1 MARNDPPCGSCHSA
15 ATFMVSR
22 EVAPGAQALAALSC
36 RTHLSL
42 HIEKIT
48 MAAQSAA
55 VTVHVLGA
63 KGQAIAG
70 PQADV
75 AEILERV
82 RRIGA
87 VSSDP
92 GAAHSME
99 DALYRAVLVMIA
111 HGVPRAAE
119 LASAALM
126 TNRYDFERWTG

>member
-1 MARNDPPCGSCHSA
+1 MARNDPPCGSCHSG

-36 RTHLSL
+36 RSHLSM
-42 HIEKIT
+42 HIEKIAET
-48 MAAQSAA
+48 ARSAA
-55 VTVHVLGA
+55 VTVYVLGA
-63 KGQAIAG
+63 KGAAIAG

-75 AEILERV
+75 ADVLERV
-82 RRIGA
+82 RRVGA

-92 GAAHSME
+92 SAAHSME